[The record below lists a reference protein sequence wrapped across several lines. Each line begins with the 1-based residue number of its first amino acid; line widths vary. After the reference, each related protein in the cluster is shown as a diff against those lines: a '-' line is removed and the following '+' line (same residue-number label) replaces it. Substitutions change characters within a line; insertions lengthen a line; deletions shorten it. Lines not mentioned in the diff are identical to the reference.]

1 MQNAGPSGEASPSTA
16 TGPHPL
22 VRRSTNSTS
31 LLYLRFVLLQ
41 PVASPST
48 AWLFQPVDRRQV
60 STLTWLRPRAFRW
73 TSFLNLRFLLLQPV
87 EATLEVG
94 DALLEMRFAEIRLQT
109 LDMLEMRLPM
119 ALLEMGA
126 NG

>member
-1 MQNAGPSGEASPSTA
+1 MQNAGPSCQASPSTA

-73 TSFLNLRFLLLQPV
+73 TSFLYLLENLEIG
-87 EATLEVG
+87 EATPRLE
-94 DALLEMRFAEIRLQT
+94 T
-109 LDMLEMRLPM
+109 LDFWDNPHTLETLAML
-119 ALLEMGA
+119 ALETLET
-126 NG
+126 